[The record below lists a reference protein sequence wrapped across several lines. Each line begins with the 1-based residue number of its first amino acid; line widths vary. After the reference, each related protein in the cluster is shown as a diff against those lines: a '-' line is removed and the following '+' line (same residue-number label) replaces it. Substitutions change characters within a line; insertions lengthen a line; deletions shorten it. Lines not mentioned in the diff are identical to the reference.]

1 MSPAEVIEVAK
12 IFVLAVAVLNGVI
25 DLVRMARWL
34 VHKIAPVLLR
44 VLKKEIFLLILIQ
57 FNDFC
62 YLHNPGG

>member
-25 DLVRMARWL
+25 DLARMARWL

-44 VLKKEIFLLILIQ
+44 ALKKE
-57 FNDFC
+57 
-62 YLHNPGG
+62 PSGGTDGSSNTDDTAHS

>member
-25 DLVRMARWL
+25 DLARIARWL

-44 VLKKEIFLLILIQ
+44 ALKKE
-57 FNDFC
+57 
-62 YLHNPGG
+62 PPVASGGSSNTDDTAHS